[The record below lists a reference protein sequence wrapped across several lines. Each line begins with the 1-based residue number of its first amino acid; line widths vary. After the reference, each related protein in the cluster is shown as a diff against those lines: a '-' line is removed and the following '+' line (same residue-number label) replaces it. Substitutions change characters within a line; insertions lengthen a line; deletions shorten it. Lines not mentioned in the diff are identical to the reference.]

1 MPIYEY
7 QCDRC
12 NELFEIFHKIDEE
25 CKVACPKCLGPVK
38 KLISATNFVLKGSGF
53 YVNDYPSE
61 SRKEG
66 KKKEKDGT
74 KESSTSSTPSTPS
87 TPSASSAKEGEKVS
101 GKSEEKRAG
110 KKAETK

>member
-7 QCDRC
+7 QCNRC
-12 NELFEIFHKIDEE
+12 NEIFEIFHKIDED

-66 KKKEKDGT
+66 KKSEKEG
-74 KESSTSSTPSTPS
+74 
-87 TPSASSAKEGEKVS
+87 AKEPLKEGTLKEGTEKGS
-101 GKSEEKRAG
+101 PKTEEKRPE
-110 KKAETK
+110 KKAEKKAG

>member
-12 NELFEIFHKIDEE
+12 NELFEIFHKIDEDS
-25 CKVACPKCLGPVK
+25 KVACPRCLGSVK
-38 KLISATNFVLKGSGF
+38 KLISAPNFVLKGSGF

-66 KKKEKDGT
+66 KKKEKDGP
-74 KESSTSSTPSTPS
+74 KESP
-87 TPSASSAKEGEKVS
+87 KEATEKGS
-101 GKSEEKRAG
+101 GKGEEKRTE
-110 KKAETK
+110 KKAG

>member
-66 KKKEKDGT
+66 KKKEKEGT
-74 KESSTSSTPSTPS
+74 KESSPSSTST
-87 TPSASSAKEGEKVS
+87 ASSAKEGEKGS